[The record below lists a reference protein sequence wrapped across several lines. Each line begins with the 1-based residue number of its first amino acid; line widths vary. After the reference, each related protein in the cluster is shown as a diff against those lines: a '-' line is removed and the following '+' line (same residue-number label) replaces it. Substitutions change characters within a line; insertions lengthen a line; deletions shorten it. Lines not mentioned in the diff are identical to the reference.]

1 MIFLELTWLYILYK
15 TKEQIKF
22 LYASTNKKLVQYK
35 AEWFEIL
42 KSLINFI
49 CLFLALWHD
58 GSTLGKTRWRGT
70 QGVHHEEVQPGW
82 DHPPPHPWC
91 KSCPTSAITPR
102 TVSINFLSLSIFL
115 KTFYTVHFRK
125 KTTQKH
131 TYLFYPFVCQVC
143 ILHKSYVWFIVC
155 KLVRV
160 LLCYLL
166 SEKI

>member
-125 KTTQKH
+125 KQHKNIH
-131 TYLFYPFVCQVC
+131 ICFIHLFVKFVFCT
-143 ILHKSYVWFIVC
+143 
-155 KLVRV
+155 RV
-160 LLCYLL
+160 MFGLLFVNL
-166 SEKI
+166 

>member
-1 MIFLELTWLYILYK
+1 MLPLI
-15 TKEQIKF
+15 
-22 LYASTNKKLVQYK
+22 KKLVQYK

-115 KTFYTVHFRK
+115 KTFLHCAFQK
-125 KTTQKH
+125 KINTK
-131 TYLFYPFVCQVC
+131 TYIFVLSICLSSLYFAQELC
-143 ILHKSYVWFIVC
+143 
-155 KLVRV
+155 LVYC
-160 LLCYLL
+160 L
-166 SEKI
+166 